1 MPFDEIGWGTQLS
14 SNPGARHYL
23 TNDVFVYI
31 TSWLNPDNITDT
43 ASFRYTK
50 IKTGDT
56 VYYSNGF
63 VIVDRL
69 VAANKN
75 DNKDLPL
82 VDSAWISELTVFSKE
97 GRRSNAT
104 PAYFI
109 KEQMPSIKTDTIMDQ
124 GLVVSLQKRSS
135 GAVELGIKES
145 EAAMR
150 YITMKAYR
158 FPWINLLWLGTII
171 MFAGF
176 MISMWFRLKSKLYKV

>member
-1 MPFDEIGWGTQLS
+1 LS

-23 TNDVFVYI
+23 SNDVFVYI
-31 TSWLNPDNITDT
+31 TSWLNPDNIKDT
-43 ASFRYTK
+43 ASFRYAK
-50 IKTGDT
+50 ISEGDT

-69 VAANKN
+69 VSANKN

-97 GRRSNAT
+97 GRKSNAT

-109 KEQMPSIKTDTIMDQ
+109 KSDMPTIKTDTIMDQ
-124 GLVVSLQKRSS
+124 GLVLSLQKKPS

-145 EAAMR
+145 DAAKR

-158 FPWINLLWLGTII
+158 FPWINILWLGVII
-171 MFAGF
+171 MVAGF
-176 MISMWFRLKSKLYKV
+176 MISMWFRLKSKMYKV